1 MKKVQLERVLESL
14 EPVPSPRADLE
25 QYATP
30 AGIAAEVAFIAL
42 AKGDLASRRVLDL
55 GCGNG
60 VLAIAAK
67 MMGAAEAVGVDVDP
81 RAIEVASRNSGRAG
95 VEVAW
100 RTADVSEIRGAYET
114 VLMNPPF
121 GSQTKHA
128 DLPFLDRALALAAVV
143 YSFHNA
149 ATEAYLTRRITKA
162 GGRITDRL
170 AYAFPLRRTFRHQT
184 EDVRPIPVVLFRT
197 ETAKG

>member
-1 MKKVQLERVLESL
+1 MKKVQLERILESL
-14 EPVPSPRADLE
+14 EPVPAPRSDLE

-30 AGIAAEVAFIAL
+30 AGIAAEMAFIAL
-42 AKGDLASRRVLDL
+42 AKGDLAGRRVLDP

-67 MMGAAEAVGVDVDP
+67 LLGVSEAVGVDVDP
-81 RAIEVASRNSGRAG
+81 RAIEVASRNSERARAD
-95 VEVAW
+95 VTW
-100 RTADVSEIRGAYET
+100 RTADVLEIRGAFDT

-128 DLPFLDRALALAAVV
+128 YLPFLDQALAHATVV

-149 ATEAYLTRRITKA
+149 ATEAYLTRRITGA

-184 EDVRPIPVVLFRT
+184 EDVRRIPVVLFRT
-197 ETAKG
+197 